1 MSVEIKCDNISVGGS
16 NVTLVSVRNGESGI
30 GMCSSGINPASGDS
44 STINKFFYIGSDPV
58 ININCPNMGSSVT
71 DKMISFS
78 SGFQGVDHDIFDAFT
93 ADLNKLNRG
102 DSLTNSLKEVFSL
115 LTDGVYTVYTSE
127 YYPTDGNGLFFW
139 GAYNITHEVRGT
151 AEHSTSIGN
160 RPYRPCFLIPSQP
173 METYTTKTKQTT
185 DEAVKSRRV
194 QGIAYHLSGFH
205 SVLLKGHHG
214 AVSCAENGIP
224 FKCAVIERVSQPY
237 TDFYPAPVKK
247 TTAPPPQT
255 EETPAEGAEAT
266 ASTPTPA
273 PTPAPVAEEREGI
286 SGFRSAS
293 VKIPLEAFPKDVLRL
308 ILETHPDVKPPHF
321 KTLMNKTK
329 AVRKRAVTN
338 NILPREAL
346 DNCEMM
352 PDCEMVESAF
362 AIDDIS
368 ESQLNALLAGDT
380 ELNGRIIIS
389 PNFYSSIVTAC
400 NFLQFKDEQRFVN
413 FSISILE
420 NPDLNATH
428 EYTARRLARLSANEK
443 AYRFFKN
450 VIASD
455 DAKYEKFLTVA
466 DRYVREYDLNK
477 NK

>member
-16 NVTLVSVRNGESGI
+16 SVTLVSVRGGESGI
-30 GMCSSGINPASGDS
+30 GLCSTGLNPASGDA

-58 ININCPNMGSSVT
+58 ININCPGMGSSVT
-71 DKMISFS
+71 DKLISFS
-78 SGFQGVDHDIFDAFT
+78 SGFQGVDHEIFDAFT

-127 YYPTDGNGLFFW
+127 YYPTDGNGTFFW
-139 GAYNITHEVRGT
+139 GAYNINHEVRGT
-151 AEHSTSIGN
+151 AERSSAIGS

-173 METYTTKTKQTT
+173 METYTAKLKQTT

-224 FKCAVIERVSQPY
+224 FKCAVIERVGVPY
-237 TDFYPAPVKK
+237 TDPFTAPVKK
-247 TTAPPPQT
+247 TAPPPAP
-255 EETPAEGAEAT
+255 EEAPAEGEDAQP
-266 ASTPTPA
+266 SPVPA
-273 PTPAPVAEEREGI
+273 AAPVTEEREGI
-286 SGFRSAS
+286 TGFRSAS

-308 ILETHPDVKPPHF
+308 ILETQPDIKPPHF
-321 KTLMNKTK
+321 KTMMNKTK

-338 NILPREAL
+338 NILPREVL
-346 DNCEMM
+346 DNCELM
-352 PDCEMVESAF
+352 PDSEMVESAF
-362 AIDDIS
+362 AIDEIS
-368 ESQLNALLAGDT
+368 DAQLNALLAGDT

-413 FSISILE
+413 FSVSILE

-428 EYTARRLARLSANEK
+428 EYTARRLARLSANDK

-450 VIASD
+450 VMASG

>member
-16 NVTLVSVRNGESGI
+16 NVLLVSVRGGESGI
-30 GMCSSGINPASGDS
+30 GLCSAGIDPSLGDAS
-44 STINKFFYIGSDPV
+44 TVNKFFYVGSDPV
-58 ININCPNMGSSVT
+58 VNVNCPNLGNKAS

-78 SGFQGVDHDIFDAFT
+78 SGFQGIDHEFFDAFT

-102 DSLTNSLKEVFSL
+102 ETLTSALKEIFSL

-127 YYPTDGNGLFFW
+127 YYPTDGNGIFFW

-151 AEHSTSIGN
+151 AEYSSAIGN

-173 METYTTKTKQTT
+173 MDTYTSKIKQTT
-185 DEAVKSRRV
+185 DEAVKSRRI

-237 TDFYPAPVKK
+237 TDPYVAPIKK
-247 TTAPPPQT
+247 AAPTPPP
-255 EETPAEGAEAT
+255 EEAPAEGEQ
-266 ASTPTPA
+266 A
-273 PTPAPVAEEREGI
+273 PTPAPVPASAPAPVTEEREGI
-286 SGFRSAS
+286 TGFRSAS

-308 ILETHPDVKPPHF
+308 ILETHPDIKPPHF
-321 KTLMNKTK
+321 KSLLNKTK
-329 AVRKRAVTN
+329 AVRRRAVSN
-338 NILPREAL
+338 NIVPRDVL
-346 DNCEMM
+346 DKCELM
-352 PDCEMVESAF
+352 PDSEMVESAF
-362 AIDDIS
+362 AIDDITDA
-368 ESQLNALLAGDT
+368 QLNALLAGDT

-400 NFLQFKDEQRFVN
+400 NFLQFKDEPRFIS

-428 EYTARRLARLSANEK
+428 EYTARRLARLVANDK
-443 AYRFFKN
+443 AYRFFKD
-450 VIASD
+450 VLASG
-455 DAKYEKFLTVA
+455 DAKYEKFVSVA

>member
-16 NVTLVSVRNGESGI
+16 SVTLVSVRGGESGI
-30 GMCSSGINPASGDS
+30 GLCSSGINPVSGDT

-58 ININCPNMGSSVT
+58 INVNCPNLDSKVT

-102 DSLTNSLKEVFSL
+102 DSLTNSLKEIFSL

-151 AEHSTSIGN
+151 AERSTSIGN
-160 RPYRPCFLIPSQP
+160 RPFRPCFLIPSQP

-185 DEAVKSRRV
+185 DEAVKSRRI

-237 TDFYPAPVKK
+237 TDPYFAPVKK
-247 TTAPPPQT
+247 AAPPPA
-255 EETPAEGAEAT
+255 EETPAEGEEAPV
-266 ASTPTPA
+266 AA
-273 PTPAPVAEEREGI
+273 AAPAPVVEEREGI

-293 VKIPLEAFPKDVLRL
+293 VKIPLEAFPKDVLKL
-308 ILETHPDVKPPHF
+308 ILETHPDIKPPHF
-321 KTLMNKTK
+321 KSLMNKTK

-338 NILPREAL
+338 NILPREVL

-368 ESQLNALLAGDT
+368 DAQLNALLAGDT
-380 ELNGRIIIS
+380 ELNGKIIIS

-400 NFLQFKDEQRFVN
+400 NFLQFKDEQRFIN

-428 EYTARRLARLSANEK
+428 EYTARRLARLSKNEK
-443 AYRFFKN
+443 AYRFFKS
-450 VIASD
+450 ALTSE

-466 DRYVREYDLNK
+466 DRYVREYDLDK

>member
-16 NVTLVSVRNGESGI
+16 SVTLVSVRSGESGI
-30 GMCSSGINPASGDS
+30 GLCSSGISLASGDS

-58 ININCPNMGSSVT
+58 ININCPNLDSKVT
-71 DKMISFS
+71 DKMMSFS
-78 SGFQGVDHDIFDAFT
+78 SGFQGVDHDIYDAFT

-102 DSLTNSLKEVFSL
+102 DSLTNSLKEIFSL

-151 AEHSTSIGN
+151 AERSTSIGN

-185 DEAVKSRRV
+185 DEAVKSRRI
-194 QGIAYHLSGFH
+194 QGIVYHLSGFH

-237 TDFYPAPVKK
+237 TDPYFAPVKK
-247 TTAPPPQT
+247 AAPPPS
-255 EETPAEGAEAT
+255 EETPAEGEEAPVT
-266 ASTPTPA
+266 A
-273 PTPAPVAEEREGI
+273 PAPVVEEREGI

-293 VKIPLEAFPKDVLRL
+293 VKIPLEAFPKDVLKL
-308 ILETHPDVKPPHF
+308 ILETRPDIKPPHF
-321 KTLMNKTK
+321 KSLMNKTK

-338 NILPREAL
+338 NILPRDVL
-346 DNCEMM
+346 DNCEIM

-368 ESQLNALLAGDT
+368 DAQLNALLTGDT
-380 ELNGRIIIS
+380 ELNGKIIIS

-400 NFLQFKDEQRFVN
+400 NFLQFKDEQRFIN

-428 EYTARRLARLSANEK
+428 EYTARRLARLSKNEK
-443 AYRFFKN
+443 AYRFFRS
-450 VIASD
+450 ALSSE
-455 DAKYEKFLTVA
+455 DAKYEKILTVA